1 MALLKFHDELHN
13 YRKKIADPQSHPSWN
28 DSAWTHF
35 VYNDQSQGRV
45 MWGVHPVCTI
55 QWMKPPRDV
64 STWCLHV
71 SPLPSSQLHILI
83 QLRFLSHYI
92 LLKNVLNITQLIEPS
107 LPLGLGMLCWEHS
120 VNVAVSWSSV
130 PFQFTSLQAVSN
142 KKSLQTS
149 ASTALF
155 NFFKMFL
162 VLGKCVYTFTM
173 KWLLAYTEKT
183 ISYLYYGYT
192 KKKQLWGLLKI
203 NIDYCC
209 YCPKEIKNAKRML
222 VRMLKV

>member
-1 MALLKFHDELHN
+1 M
-13 YRKKIADPQSHPSWN
+13 
-28 DSAWTHF
+28 
-35 VYNDQSQGRV
+35 
-45 MWGVHPVCTI
+45 
-55 QWMKPPRDV
+55 
-64 STWCLHV
+64 
-71 SPLPSSQLHILI
+71 
-83 QLRFLSHYI
+83 SHYI

-149 ASTALF
+149 ASTTLF

-192 KKKQLWGLLKI
+192 KKKKTVGSVKNKHWLLLLLPQGNKKCKEDVSEDVKGLSILRPQSPQYTSRGTEVHIASYMHAFIRDSHNEPQRK
-203 NIDYCC
+203 CLSVGFGFLQ
-209 YCPKEIKNAKRML
+209 PWST
-222 VRMLKV
+222 